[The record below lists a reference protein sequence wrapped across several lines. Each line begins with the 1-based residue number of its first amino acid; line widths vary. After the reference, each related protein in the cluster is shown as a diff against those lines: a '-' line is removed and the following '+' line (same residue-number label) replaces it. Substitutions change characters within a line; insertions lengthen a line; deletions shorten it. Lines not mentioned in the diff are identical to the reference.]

1 MDVCRSYIFGSKRL
15 AKEKQLL
22 KEIKVSQQQ
31 QEEDT
36 FALFWTQLEE
46 HLSFSEN
53 VGNLLTV
60 GTDQLP
66 CIYIS
71 MFLNFFVPFETDLVV
86 TSVEADLVVAS
97 PDPIF
102 DP

>member
-1 MDVCRSYIFGSKRL
+1 MYAEVTFSDG
-15 AKEKQLL
+15 AWKQEIGKGKKLL

-60 GTDQLP
+60 STDQLP
-66 CIYIS
+66 CIYIYIYVS
-71 MFLNFFVPFETDLVV
+71 YFFCSF
-86 TSVEADLVVAS
+86 
-97 PDPIF
+97 
-102 DP
+102 